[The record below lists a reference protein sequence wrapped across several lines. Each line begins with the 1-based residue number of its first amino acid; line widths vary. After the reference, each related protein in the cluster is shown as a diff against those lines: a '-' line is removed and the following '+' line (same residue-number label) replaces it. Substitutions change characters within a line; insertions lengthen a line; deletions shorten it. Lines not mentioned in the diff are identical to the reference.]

1 MLCLLAGCETHML
14 TERTIEVV
22 LEEQHPWHEAS
33 HRPLW
38 YTLVYTDGKGN
49 LESYHLLPG
58 TKRVK
63 LSVPRGKMTVIAA
76 YPLSSLHP
84 VGGFCHPGGNSI
96 IALAEEQGS
105 LADLLL
111 NSYEQNHEAVENL
124 QGSLLASLA
133 GDASLVDGNALMV
146 SLLNGELS
154 EGTVLPLAMLDVTLS
169 DLPEGYWVP
178 ERRVQQAFWSQ
189 WGETVELQVE
199 GGIQRWWNRERSLC
213 LTLYSDLVQRRYI
226 SSLAKAPFW

>member
-1 MLCLLAGCETHML
+1 ML

-22 LEEQHPWHEAS
+22 LEEKHPWHEAS
-33 HRPLW
+33 HCPLW
-38 YTLVYTDGKGN
+38 YTLVYTNGKGK
-49 LESYHLLPG
+49 LESLHLEPG

-84 VGGFCHPGGNSI
+84 FGGFCHPGSESLI
-96 IALAEEQGS
+96 PLTDEQGS

-111 NSYEQNHEAVENL
+111 NSYSKNYEAVENL
-124 QGSLLASLA
+124 QGSLLASLV

-154 EGTVLPLAMLDVTLS
+154 ARAVVPLAKLAVTLY

-178 ERRVQQAFWSQ
+178 ERCVQHAFWGQ
-189 WGETVELQVE
+189 WGQMVELQVE

-213 LTLYSDLVQRRYI
+213 LTLYADLVGRQYI
-226 SSLAKAPFW
+226 SSLAKAPLW